1 MARKKTAHIPYQQ
14 FVPCIDRKEK
24 NAYMLHADTCK
35 YCGKRIAQT
44 EYALRLQTDVLA
56 QFAPVGEAMRLFP
69 LTEKELCVAAALC
82 GYQSLYGVKQS
93 RNAKKNITESVK
105 KALQNLEKMRAAE
118 ISVSGEAKIDAQ
130 LAACLRTYCE
140 TPQLTVYKIHSPS
153 YGKHTFYCTADSEQ
167 AVVLV
172 KTQHTQ
178 YALFQ
183 LNSAERIRAKN
194 PQNEIRLSKAVF
206 LQARAQIEAF
216 DTEKAQSVLS
226 EYGLT
231 SAESAVVLAVLL
243 QNTSVCMCNTYDTKT
258 GQLQLRDSRVLAE
271 TDAGTAEI
279 QFTDM

>member
-1 MARKKTAHIPYQQ
+1 
-14 FVPCIDRKEK
+14 
-24 NAYMLHADTCK
+24 MLHADTCK
-35 YCGKRIAQT
+35 YCGKRLAQT
-44 EYALRLQTDVLA
+44 EYALRLQTEVLA
-56 QFAPVGEAMRLFP
+56 QFAPVGEATSLFP
-69 LTEKELCVAAALC
+69 LTDKELCVAAALC

-93 RNAKKNITESVK
+93 RSVQKNITESVK
-105 KALQNLEKMRAAE
+105 KAVRNLEKMRAAE
-118 ISVSGEAKIDAQ
+118 ISVSGEAKIDTQ

-153 YGKHTFYCTADSEQ
+153 YGKHTFYCAADSVS

-172 KTQHTQ
+172 KNQHTQ
-178 YALFQ
+178 YALFRF
-183 LNSAERIRAKN
+183 NNAACIRAKQ

-226 EYGLT
+226 GYGLT
-231 SAESAVVLAVLL
+231 SAESAAILAVLL
-243 QNTSVCMCNTYDTKT
+243 QNASVCMCNTYDTKT
-258 GQLQLRDSRVLAE
+258 GQLQLSDSRVLAE